1 MKSYQV
7 RVTGV
12 IPGRYR
18 GLLGA
23 SEHEAVEKAQ
33 TRHKAAGFPV
43 DGHIFAVASSF
54 TVIGPVVES
63 DVDTTHALALTDGQL
78 AEVEAA
84 LLDRI
89 DYLTA
94 RLNMAQRRP
103 SPAQA
108 LYQAHLKAARSALD
122 LVVSA

>member
-23 SEHEAVEKAQ
+23 SEAEAIEKAQ
-33 TRHKAAGFPV
+33 TRHKTAGFPV
-43 DGHIFAVASSF
+43 EGHIFAVASSF
-54 TVIGPVVES
+54 TVIGSVVES
-63 DVDTTHALALTDGQL
+63 DADTTHAVAMTDGQL
-78 AEVEAA
+78 AEIEAA
-84 LLDRI
+84 LRERI
-89 DYLTA
+89 DYITA
-94 RLNMAQRRP
+94 RLSMAQRRP
-103 SPAQA
+103 SPAEP
-108 LYQAHLKAARSALD
+108 LYQAHLKAARSALE

>member
-23 SEHEAVEKAQ
+23 SEHEAIEKAQ

-43 DGHIFAVASSF
+43 EGHSFAVANSF

-63 DVDTTHALALTDGQL
+63 DADTTHALALTDGQL
-78 AEVEAA
+78 AEIEVA
-84 LLDRI
+84 LRERI
-89 DYLTA
+89 DYLAA
-94 RLNMAQRRP
+94 RLSMAQRRP
-103 SPAQA
+103 SPAHV
-108 LYQAHLKAARSALD
+108 LYSANLKAARSALD

>member
-12 IPGRYR
+12 ISGRYR

-23 SEHEAVEKAQ
+23 SEHEAIEKAQ

-43 DGHIFAVASSF
+43 EGHIFAVASSL

-63 DVDTTHALALTDGQL
+63 DADTTHALALTDGQL

-84 LLDRI
+84 LRERI
-89 DYLTA
+89 DYLAA
-94 RLNMAQRRP
+94 RLNMAQRHP
-103 SPAQA
+103 SLAQT
-108 LYQAHLKAARSALD
+108 LYQAHLEAARSTLD

>member
-7 RVTGV
+7 RVTGF

-23 SEHEAVEKAQ
+23 SELEAVEKARA
-33 TRHKAAGFPV
+33 RHKAAGFPIE
-43 DGHIFAVASSF
+43 GHIFAVASSF
-54 TVIGPVVES
+54 TVIGPVMES
-63 DVDTTHALALTDGQL
+63 DADTTHAVALTDGQL

-84 LLDRI
+84 LRERI

-103 SPAQA
+103 SPAEP